1 MKNILKKKIIV
12 NCKGIWNFMSSQE
25 VCDYVSERLN
35 ANYSKL
41 SQICEELFM
50 HCLAPNS
57 EGDGTGCDNMTCII
71 VTFNPFRQAS
81 AQIPPAQAVAAG
93 LKRSHENNNN
103 NGKENGGG
111 DAASNKPHDPVDV
124 VKSESGKEAASQNN
138 NEDEASNISKK
149 LKQEHDGR
157 DLGHV
162 ISERAS

>member
-1 MKNILKKKIIV
+1 MV
-12 NCKGIWNFMSSQE
+12 ESKGIWNFMSSQE

-57 EGDGTGCDNMTCII
+57 DGDGTGCDNMTCII

-93 LKRSHENNNN
+93 LKRSHENNN